1 MPRDVHSG
9 ARTLVLLRDYWAS
22 VDRDDVVALSRAYA
36 PGGAFRADGSRRPQ
50 GGPGPAEAARGV
62 LRVRRTAE
70 DEAPTHRLAF
80 VLVGPRRAVSVVV
93 AAPAGAASAQLVSL
107 DPRTWRIQRDEQFLG
122 EPAAARPESLPEPL
136 QAVLDGASPIV
147 ALERR
152 DRREAGNLYA
162 LRRFYERLE
171 RGEAARAREAFAPDA
186 EAIEL
191 DEGRRAEVATFVD
204 GFAGARVEPRR
215 WLAAGDAVA
224 VLHRATGESSEG
236 VPAAPRRELCVFHLA
251 DRVVR
256 EVWRVRE
263 AAPSAV

>member
-1 MPRDVHSG
+1 MPRDAHSG
-9 ARTLVLLRDYWAS
+9 ARTLVLLRDYWES
-22 VDRDDVVALSRAYA
+22 VDRGDVVSLSRAYA
-36 PGGAFRADGSRRPQ
+36 PGGSFCADGPRRPK

-62 LRVRRTAE
+62 LRVRRSAE
-70 DEAPTHRLAF
+70 GGTRAHRLAF

-93 AAPAGAASAQLVSL
+93 AAPAGGASAQLVSL
-107 DPRTWRIQRDEQFLG
+107 DPRTRRIQRDEHFLG
-122 EPAAARPESLPEPL
+122 GPATAGPESLPKPL
-136 QAVLDGASPIV
+136 RAVLDGASPIV

-162 LRRFYERLE
+162 LRRFYERLR
-171 RGEAARAREAFAPDA
+171 RGEAARAREAFGPDA

-191 DEGRRAEVATFVD
+191 DDGRRAAGATFVD

-224 VLHRATGESSEG
+224 VLHRATGESVEG
-236 VPAAPRRELCVFHLA
+236 VSAAPRRELCVFHLA
-251 DRVVR
+251 DRLVR

-263 AAPSAV
+263 AALGAL